1 MISINRVR
9 NTVMFLLEKE
19 NRGYI
24 SPTAFDSYCDLAQIA
39 IFEDLFYEY
48 NAWLNK
54 ENKRLTGTEFANIP
68 KNLRQQI
75 DVFTNYTTNA
85 NFTYDTPNNLWAY
98 TGSDLYRP
106 MAFSLVT
113 TATGKKVDIE
123 EVSKSELNML
133 MNSDKVAPTTTW
145 PAYIKL
151 GDAFRIFPTVPAG
164 YSVEMFY
171 IRRPKTPKWTFT
183 NAGGNPVY
191 NPSASDLQNI
201 ELEESLYPKLI
212 VKVMGYCGVSI
223 READV
228 VNIASGEEAKTTAKQ
243 S

>member
-1 MISINRVR
+1 MISINKVR

-24 SPTAFDSYCDLAQIA
+24 FPTSFDSYCDLAQMT
-39 IFEDLFYEY
+39 IFEDLFFEY
-48 NAWLNK
+48 NQWLNK
-54 ENKRLTGTEFANIP
+54 ENKRLTGTDFANIP

-75 DVFTNYTTNA
+75 DVFTEYTDDD
-85 NFTYDTPNNLWAY
+85 NFTYDEITKLWSY
-98 TGSDLYRP
+98 TGTDLYRP
-106 MAFSLVT
+106 LGLSLVNT
-113 TATGKKVDIE
+113 ETGKKVDIE
-123 EVSKSELNML
+123 EVTKSELNML
-133 MNSDKVAPTTTW
+133 INSNKVSPTTTW

-151 GDAFRIFPTVPAG
+151 GESFRVFPIVSED
-164 YSVEMFY
+164 YSVELY
-171 IRRPKTPKWTFT
+171 YARRPKTPKWTFT
-183 NAGGNPVY
+183 NVSGNPVY

-201 ELEESLYPKLI
+201 ELEESLYPRLV

-228 VNIASGEEAKTTAKQ
+228 VNMSSGEEAKQTAKQ